1 MDVEALFTQLAVDL
15 ESEGAITGELF
26 GGSGLFV
33 GGVPF
38 ACLKRDTMAFR
49 LGEDTPAA
57 QDALRIDGAGDFSP
71 AGDGTVEPGW
81 VAVPVEQ
88 VSEWNRLAEA
98 ALAAVRS

>member
-15 ESEGAITGELF
+15 QDEGVTTGELY
-26 GGSGLFV
+26 GGSGLFAD
-33 GGVPF
+33 GTPF

-49 LGEDTPAA
+49 LGQDTPAA

-71 AGDGTVEPGW
+71 AGDGAVEPGW

-88 VSEWNRLAEA
+88 VSEWNRLAEV
-98 ALAAVRS
+98 ALAAARG

>member
-15 ESEGAITGELF
+15 EGEGAITGQLH

-33 GGVPF
+33 DGVPF
-38 ACLKRDTMAFR
+38 VCLVRDTMAFR
-49 LGEDTPAA
+49 LGQDTDAA
-57 QDALRIDGAGDFSP
+57 RDALRLDGAGDFSP

-88 VSEWNRLAEA
+88 VSEWNGLAET
-98 ALAAVRS
+98 ALRTARG

>member
-15 ESEGAITGELF
+15 QDEGVTPGRLY

-33 GGVPF
+33 DGVPF

-49 LGEDTPAA
+49 LGQGTDAA
-57 QDALRIDGAGDFSP
+57 REALRIEGAGDFSP

-88 VSEWNRLAEA
+88 VSEWNRLAETALNA
-98 ALAAVRS
+98 ARG